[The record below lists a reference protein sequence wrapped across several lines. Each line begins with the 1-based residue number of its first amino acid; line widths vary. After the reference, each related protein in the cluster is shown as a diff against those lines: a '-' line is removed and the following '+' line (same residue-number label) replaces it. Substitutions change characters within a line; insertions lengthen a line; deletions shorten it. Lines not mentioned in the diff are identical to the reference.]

1 MKKKRHKTS
10 SILRLLLQCRGGVAS
25 SLGSFWNS
33 IYFYLLLLW
42 AVLYI
47 NKKGHRSVVL
57 VLKFL
62 CVSTTATSTDTLLMS
77 AKTNCTSNN
86 HAPILPVYIQLG
98 CATVG
103 GPPARKYYTTSRGGG
118 LVLVRKSWVNN
129 MVKLWMIL
137 HYSNLKNNQTYLY
150 VQWNY
155 WAIAVAIAVYVAL
168 SLRLFP
174 SCKVSDRSN
183 CAVSVGAVSTQSIY
197 LIEWAVHLSVYPS
210 TVLLYQS
217 LARSSDFGKIRHGW
231 TGGAKQK

>member
-1 MKKKRHKTS
+1 M
-10 SILRLLLQCRGGVAS
+10 AS

-137 HYSNLKNNQTYLY
+137 HYSNLKNNPTYLY

>member
-1 MKKKRHKTS
+1 M
-10 SILRLLLQCRGGVAS
+10 AS

-33 IYFYLLLLW
+33 IYFYLLLSW

-62 CVSTTATSTDTLLMS
+62 CLSTTATSTDTLLMS

>member
-1 MKKKRHKTS
+1 M
-10 SILRLLLQCRGGVAS
+10 AS

-33 IYFYLLLLW
+33 IYFYLLLSW

>member
-1 MKKKRHKTS
+1 M
-10 SILRLLLQCRGGVAS
+10 AS

-33 IYFYLLLLW
+33 IYFYLLLSW

-62 CVSTTATSTDTLLMS
+62 CLSTTATSTDTLLMS

-155 WAIAVAIAVYVAL
+155 WAIPVAIAVYVAL

>member
-1 MKKKRHKTS
+1 M
-10 SILRLLLQCRGGVAS
+10 AS

>member
-1 MKKKRHKTS
+1 M
-10 SILRLLLQCRGGVAS
+10 AS

-33 IYFYLLLLW
+33 IYFYLLLSW

-231 TGGAKQK
+231 TGGAK